1 VDIRDVARRAK
12 VSTATVS
19 RTVNQVATVDAQ
31 LAKRVWK
38 AIEELGYYPNRQARA
53 LVSGRSRVFGLI
65 VSEIT
70 NPFFPE
76 IVQTFETLAVEQH
89 YEILLTSTIHDPK
102 RMELAVRRMIEG
114 RVDGVAI
121 LTFGMEEDLLEHLR
135 FRNLP
140 LVFVDIG
147 PKAPRVSNIRVDYAD
162 GIRQAVQH
170 LAALR
175 HQRIGFIA
183 GPLRL
188 RSAMARKD
196 AFQASMKEIG
206 LPVKPDF
213 LVEGDHRLEGG
224 KRALKKLAE
233 LRERPTAVLCS
244 NDMTAIGVMR
254 EAFELNIKV
263 PQDLSVI
270 GFDDIRMAEFLTP
283 PLTTVQMSQSELARL
298 AFEAL
303 LKEVKRETPIPEGS
317 EYVLKTHL
325 VLRNSTTFPS
335 SHTATGRRTT
345 AKSVR
350 TQAERWD
357 QIDSATHRLQANDFL
372 LDPPVASA
380 DVRIAAQLFTTA
392 DGRADESAA
401 DQFARLPPSLVAREE
416 GVQMRDS
423 SQRAVR
429 DFFRLGWRKLP
440 RRTLTSTAER
450 IASWKSGGQD
460 PANIFN
466 CRQGDIVVNSWKRF
480 ANIKRLAMA
489 IEVAMVVRGEDGICL
504 EFSGEQAAGQG
515 YASENADVSNADP
528 LLW

>member
-19 RTVNQVATVDAQ
+19 RTINQVTTVDAQ

-38 AIEELGYYPNRQARA
+38 AIHELGYYPNRSARA

-89 YEILLTSTIHDPK
+89 YEILLTSTIHDPR
-102 RMELAVRRMIEG
+102 RMELAVRRMIES

-121 LTFGMEEDLLEHLR
+121 LTFGMEDYLLEHLR

-175 HQRIGFIA
+175 HERIGFVT

-188 RSAMARKD
+188 RSAIARKA
-196 AFQASMKEIG
+196 AFEASMHEIG
-206 LPVKPDF
+206 LLVKPEY
-213 LVEGDHRLEGG
+213 VIEGNHRLEGG
-224 KRALKKLAE
+224 REALHAFSRLS
-233 LRERPTAVLCS
+233 RPATALLCS

-254 EAFELNIKV
+254 EAFDLGIRVPEELS
-263 PQDLSVI
+263 LI
-270 GFDDIRMAEFLTP
+270 GFDDIRMAEFLIP

-303 LKEVKRETPIPEGS
+303 LKEVKRETPLPEGS
-317 EYVLKTHL
+317 EYILKTRL
-325 VLRNSTTFPS
+325 VLRSSTAFSPEYNQGKSAS
-335 SHTATGRRTT
+335 SSKRSARPKTGR
-345 AKSVR
+345 
-350 TQAERWD
+350 
-357 QIDSATHRLQANDFL
+357 
-372 LDPPVASA
+372 
-380 DVRIAAQLFTTA
+380 
-392 DGRADESAA
+392 
-401 DQFARLPPSLVAREE
+401 
-416 GVQMRDS
+416 
-423 SQRAVR
+423 
-429 DFFRLGWRKLP
+429 
-440 RRTLTSTAER
+440 
-450 IASWKSGGQD
+450 
-460 PANIFN
+460 
-466 CRQGDIVVNSWKRF
+466 
-480 ANIKRLAMA
+480 
-489 IEVAMVVRGEDGICL
+489 
-504 EFSGEQAAGQG
+504 
-515 YASENADVSNADP
+515 
-528 LLW
+528 

>member
-175 HQRIGFIA
+175 HERIGFIA

-335 SHTATGRRTT
+335 GHTATGRRTT
-345 AKSVR
+345 AKSVTAKSVR
-350 TQAERWD
+350 TQTER
-357 QIDSATHRLQANDFL
+357 
-372 LDPPVASA
+372 
-380 DVRIAAQLFTTA
+380 
-392 DGRADESAA
+392 
-401 DQFARLPPSLVAREE
+401 
-416 GVQMRDS
+416 
-423 SQRAVR
+423 
-429 DFFRLGWRKLP
+429 
-440 RRTLTSTAER
+440 
-450 IASWKSGGQD
+450 
-460 PANIFN
+460 
-466 CRQGDIVVNSWKRF
+466 
-480 ANIKRLAMA
+480 
-489 IEVAMVVRGEDGICL
+489 
-504 EFSGEQAAGQG
+504 
-515 YASENADVSNADP
+515 
-528 LLW
+528 

>member
-1 VDIRDVARRAK
+1 MDIRDVARRAK

-19 RTVNQVATVDAQ
+19 RTVNQVVTVDAQ

-121 LTFGMEEDLLEHLR
+121 LTFGMEENLLEHLR

-175 HQRIGFIA
+175 HERIGFIA

-303 LKEVKRETPIPEGS
+303 LKEVKRETSIPEGS

-335 SHTATGRRTT
+335 SRTATGRRTM
-345 AKSVR
+345 AKKR
-350 TQAERWD
+350 T
-357 QIDSATHRLQANDFL
+357 DSD
-372 LDPPVASA
+372 
-380 DVRIAAQLFTTA
+380 
-392 DGRADESAA
+392 
-401 DQFARLPPSLVAREE
+401 
-416 GVQMRDS
+416 
-423 SQRAVR
+423 
-429 DFFRLGWRKLP
+429 
-440 RRTLTSTAER
+440 
-450 IASWKSGGQD
+450 
-460 PANIFN
+460 
-466 CRQGDIVVNSWKRF
+466 
-480 ANIKRLAMA
+480 
-489 IEVAMVVRGEDGICL
+489 
-504 EFSGEQAAGQG
+504 
-515 YASENADVSNADP
+515 
-528 LLW
+528 